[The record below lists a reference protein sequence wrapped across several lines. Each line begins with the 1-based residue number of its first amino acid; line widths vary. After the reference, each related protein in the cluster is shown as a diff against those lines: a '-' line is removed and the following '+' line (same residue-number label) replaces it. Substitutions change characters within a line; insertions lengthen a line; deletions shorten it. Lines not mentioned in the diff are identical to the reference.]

1 MNCKE
6 PLAKKTDRDPRYEL
20 HIESRRKN
28 VFVTQLGERR
38 DEEEENIN
46 HIPVIREAAS
56 KILEGSKSTQQTTLV
71 LKKEVE
77 ADSVNEQLSAK
88 RREFQHRMEAV
99 TRRREELDMKQ
110 QLNKESALK
119 FEKFLKDTDAKKQRA
134 IHKYQVEVKQNDL
147 KQREL
152 LELLQQSED
161 LKARQQKL
169 YNKLAKNKIFEH
181 FLQKTVDILPEN
193 YIEYGA
199 DSSVIALIRR
209 YETLSATNEALV
221 NSQVTLASELE
232 MAQRQLEALQRE
244 HETIKLMTNSELS
257 QLQMEHD
264 KILEKNKELDLKIN
278 LHRGYFRHQSEEL
291 GSLIMAVTN
300 LADDCYMRHYGQLQD
315 MDILTK
321 LDMIKEFIIEKKNI
335 EQMAALSEDCR
346 SPLSSAIELT
356 TNKEIG
362 TTQLKS
368 KSRSSLGST
377 GKTQTLQN
385 IRSKSASLKA

>member
-278 LHRGYFRHQSEEL
+278 LHRGYFRHQ
-291 GSLIMAVTN
+291 
-300 LADDCYMRHYGQLQD
+300 
-315 MDILTK
+315 
-321 LDMIKEFIIEKKNI
+321 EFIIEKKNI